1 MARQRPR
8 LAILVFLAVVFFGIS
23 LLWRATS
30 AIAQGDVTVKVDKR
44 PVLHALPDLYL
55 GAISEITGDAVS
67 GAAVARIKIDMKGK
81 SVVTKDVIIDS
92 IKSSELK
99 GVTLSLVIPDRI
111 ETRLEDSFTAAVR
124 SQTGW
129 PWKLKVT
136 ARDDP
141 EGELI
146 EFSRIKPGMNR
157 VTAKVRLEDGSV
169 RYKRFDVSWIA
180 PLFTARTRI
189 DFDSTLELSH
199 IAIQTS
205 KYEGGD
211 IPESA
216 DEILGKKLKSNLE
229 AGSPIYL
236 HDVEPLY
243 LVKRGDRVRLY
254 VKSGTVSV
262 ETVAKALDYGA
273 LGDIIRVIN
282 LDSRR
287 TISAKVAGKG
297 AVVAKEA
304 NP

>member
-8 LAILVFLAVVFFGIS
+8 FAILVFLAVVFFGIS

-282 LDSRR
+282 LDSRK

-297 AVVAKEA
+297 AVVAKEV

>member
-8 LAILVFLAVVFFGIS
+8 FAILVFLAVVFFGIS
-23 LLWRATS
+23 FFWRAAS
-30 AIAQGDVTVKVDKR
+30 AIAQGDVTVKVDER

-67 GAAVARIKIDMKGK
+67 GPGVAKIKIDMKGK

-92 IKSSELK
+92 IKSSGLK
-99 GVTLSLVIPDRI
+99 GVTLSLIIPDRI
-111 ETRLEDSFTAAVR
+111 ETLREDPLNAAVR
-124 SQTGW
+124 RQTGW

-136 ARDDP
+136 ARDDL

-146 EFSRIKPGMNR
+146 EISRIKPGMNR

-211 IPESA
+211 IPESV
-216 DEILGKKLKSNLE
+216 DEILGKKLKTNLE
-229 AGSPIYL
+229 AGSPIHLY
-236 HDVEPLY
+236 DVEPLY

-262 ETVAKALDYGA
+262 ETVAKALDCGA

>member
-8 LAILVFLAVVFFGIS
+8 FAILVFLAVIFFGIS
-23 LLWRATS
+23 FFWRAAS
-30 AIAQGDVTVKVDKR
+30 AIAQGDVTVKVDEK

-55 GAISEITGDAVS
+55 GAISEIRGDAVS

-92 IKSSELK
+92 IKSSGLK
-99 GVTLSLVIPDRI
+99 GVTFSLIIPDRI
-111 ETRLEDSFTAAVR
+111 ETLREDPLSAAVR
-124 SQTGW
+124 RQTGW

-136 ARDDP
+136 ARDDS

-169 RYKRFDVSWIA
+169 RYKRFDVSWVA
-180 PLFTARTRI
+180 PLFTARSRI

-211 IPESA
+211 IPQSA
-216 DEILGKKLKSNLE
+216 DEILGKKLKTNLE

-254 VKSGTVSV
+254 VNNGTVSV

-297 AVVAKEA
+297 AVVAKEV

>member
-297 AVVAKEA
+297 AVVAKEV

>member
-8 LAILVFLAVVFFGIS
+8 YAILVFLAVVFFSIS
-23 LLWRATS
+23 FFCRVAS
-30 AIAQGDVTVKVDKR
+30 AIAQGDVTVKIDER

-92 IKSSELK
+92 IKSSGLK
-99 GVTLSLVIPDRI
+99 GVTFSLIIPDRI
-111 ETRLEDSFTAAVR
+111 ETLCEDPLSAAIR
-124 SQTGW
+124 RQTGW

-136 ARDDP
+136 ARDDS

-146 EFSRIKPGMNR
+146 EFSRIKPGMNK

-169 RYKRFDVSWIA
+169 RYKRFDVSWVA
-180 PLFTARTRI
+180 PLFTARSRI

-211 IPESA
+211 IPQYA
-216 DEILGKKLKSNLE
+216 DAILGKKLKTNLE

-254 VKSGTVSV
+254 VNSGMISV
-262 ETVAKALDYGA
+262 ETVAKALDSGA

-297 AVVAKEA
+297 AVVAKEV

>member
-8 LAILVFLAVVFFGIS
+8 FAILVFLAVVFFGIS
-23 LLWRATS
+23 FFGIAAS
-30 AIAQGDVTVKVDKR
+30 AIAQGDVTVKVDER

-55 GAISEITGDAVS
+55 GAISEIRGDAVS

-92 IKSSELK
+92 IKASGLK
-99 GVTLSLVIPDRI
+99 GVTLSLIIPDRI
-111 ETRLEDSFTAAVR
+111 ETLREDPLNAAVR
-124 SQTGW
+124 RQTGW

-146 EFSRIKPGMNR
+146 KFSRIKPGMNR

-180 PLFTARTRI
+180 PLFTTRSRI

-199 IAIQTS
+199 IIIQTS
-205 KYEGGD
+205 KYDGGD
-211 IPESA
+211 IPQYV
-216 DEILGKKLKSNLE
+216 DELLGKKLKGNLE

-236 HDVEPLY
+236 NDVEPLY

-254 VKSGTVSV
+254 VNSGTVSV

-282 LDSRR
+282 LDSRK

-297 AVVAKEA
+297 AVVAKEV

>member
-254 VKSGTVSV
+254 VNSGTVSV

>member
-8 LAILVFLAVVFFGIS
+8 FAILFFLAVVFFGIS
-23 LLWRATS
+23 FFWRVASAT
-30 AIAQGDVTVKVDKR
+30 AQGDVTVKVDER

-55 GAISEITGDAVS
+55 GAISEIRGDAVS

-92 IKSSELK
+92 IKSSGLK

-111 ETRLEDSFTAAVR
+111 ETLLEDSFTAAVR

-136 ARDDP
+136 ARDGP

-146 EFSRIKPGMNR
+146 EISRIKPGMNR

-189 DFDSTLELSH
+189 DFDSTLELSR
-199 IAIQTS
+199 ISIQTS
-205 KYEGGD
+205 KYDGGD

-254 VKSGTVSV
+254 ANSGTVSV